1 MVVTGAVSFDPVG
14 GRHLPP
20 ELQVGFGSWT
30 WNLEIMRE
38 STESCCD
45 IDGYRMIKGSRG
57 PTILEKLTGC
67 LFGRF
72 ISFENIKIK
81 DRESYKNRGQATG
94 DG

>member
-38 STESCCD
+38 STESYCD
-45 IDGYRMIKGSRG
+45 IDGCTMIKGSRG

-72 ISFENIKIK
+72 I
-81 DRESYKNRGQATG
+81 Y
-94 DG
+94 

>member
-38 STESCCD
+38 STESYCD

-57 PTILEKLTGC
+57 PTILEKLNGC

-72 ISFENIKIK
+72 ISFES
-81 DRESYKNRGQATG
+81 EHKN
-94 DG
+94 